1 MNSHLFSSPST
12 VSTPLLLEGQHSIHD
27 GSTQPQIRQSA
38 SGRAMAHHVVRDS
51 TEVRPAVPTKC
62 SRTYLVLKLPPYPPP
77 PSTLAAATSTH
88 SGLNVARSS
97 VPDDQP
103 SSNGNDAVLPAA
115 IAVAA
120 FVVTTLV
127 VLRLVRASRTR
138 RRAIAAR
145 GQLDEPEPPRM
156 WEVCLSAPRGH
167 TGKWSDLM
175 VRAPPTVTGSLH
187 SPLTLTQM
195 LVYSLLQW
203 TTIRRSL
210 PSHPTLTKNILPI
223 PLLVNLTGTGFGALA
238 ALFLL

>member
-1 MNSHLFSSPST
+1 M
-12 VSTPLLLEGQHSIHD
+12 
-27 GSTQPQIRQSA
+27 
-38 SGRAMAHHVVRDS
+38 
-51 TEVRPAVPTKC
+51 VPTKG

-156 WEVCLSAPRGH
+156 WEVCLSPPRGH

-175 VRAPPTVTGSLH
+175 VRAPPTMTGSLH
-187 SPLTLTQM
+187 SFDVNTNVRIQPLAMDYTPSQPTIAPTTDEEHSAHSSPRQLTGHGLRGTGSSFSPLTSDEGHDSMRITV
-195 LVYSLLQW
+195 LVTMPSP
-203 TTIRRSL
+203 TETILHEGRSVRV
-210 PSHPTLTKNILPI
+210 PC
-223 PLLVNLTGTGFGALA
+223 LVAIGIVFVDQ
-238 ALFLL
+238 